1 LADET
6 YDRFQHRPG
15 SGFIATRYAL
25 DGLERRLRE
34 RAPRSVLEVGP
45 GIGTTTSVVIATLDQ
60 VHGPIGYS
68 LYGIEHVP
76 FCLEQMAINLGD
88 DRSRTTVV
96 ERYEMIPE
104 DHPLFE
110 FVLVDGGGEGEAD
123 GDVWAD
129 HVALQ
134 NRLYV
139 SELSH
144 RALVF
149 VENKRPAQR
158 AVFEAELRVPYAYA
172 HFRPWDDKAGYHL
185 YQLHPTGPER
195 ARFVVR
201 RVIERVWFDTGA
213 ARFAGRTVRRVRK
226 RLSR

>member
-1 LADET
+1 MV
-6 YDRFQHRPG
+6 P
-15 SGFIATRYAL
+15 S
-25 DGLERRLRE
+25 
-34 RAPRSVLEVGP
+34 RSP
-45 GIGTTTSVVIATLDQ
+45 SV
-60 VHGPIGYS
+60 
-68 LYGIEHVP
+68 
-76 FCLEQMAINLGD
+76 C
-88 DRSRTTVV
+88 
-96 ERYEMIPE
+96 
-104 DHPLFE
+104 
-110 FVLVDGGGEGEAD
+110 
-123 GDVWAD
+123 
-129 HVALQ
+129 
-134 NRLYV
+134 